1 MEDDDDESTEIDLA
15 NMNDK
20 DKIIL
25 LQYLHD
31 EYRKN
36 PDWNG
41 GLPMSKQEVEHF
53 LQENAALLQNLE
65 DQEDQMDDEVEEM
78 EDQDEEDAQSS
89 EQDEDQ

>member
-1 MEDDDDESTEIDLA
+1 MYGDEDVDYGEELDDAYGQQMEDDDDESTEIDLA

-20 DKIIL
+20 DKLIL

-41 GLPMSKQEVEHF
+41 GLPMSKEEVEHF
-53 LQENAALLQNLE
+53 LQENADLLRNLE
-65 DQEDQMDDEVEEM
+65 D
-78 EDQDEEDAQSS
+78 
-89 EQDEDQ
+89 